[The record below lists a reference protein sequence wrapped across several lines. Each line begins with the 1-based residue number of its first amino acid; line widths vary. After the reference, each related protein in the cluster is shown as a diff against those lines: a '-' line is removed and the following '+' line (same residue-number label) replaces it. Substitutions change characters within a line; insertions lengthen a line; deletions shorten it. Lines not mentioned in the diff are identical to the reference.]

1 MEKKDA
7 GSGIPQI
14 PSLKYIGGSQG
25 LRDGRFAVIGEGFQ
39 LKNYLSSVNYWLTTS
54 KLTTEN
60 EKNQTL
66 RDHSS
71 IGARGNLHGCC

>member
-39 LKNYLSSVNYWLTTS
+39 LKNYLSSVNYFP
-54 KLTTEN
+54 K
-60 EKNQTL
+60 
-66 RDHSS
+66 RS
-71 IGARGNLHGCC
+71 IFGIQRLLAHYI